1 MNTARVTSGMRLPRS
16 GTVQLAVAVGG
27 LAAGGG
33 CRLLGSAGPANVLW
47 AITGAAALL
56 PATISM
62 ARDLLRR
69 RAGVDIVAVL
79 ALLGSLVVGEY
90 LAGAVIALMLA
101 TGRELEARASA
112 RARRELTALLDRAPT
127 LVHRI
132 EGDTLT
138 TPPIEAVRPGDV
150 LLVAPGEVVPV
161 DGQLASDTADL
172 DESALTGEAA
182 LVERSSGDAVLSGG
196 VNAGAAFRLRATAA
210 ADESTY
216 AGIVRLVRLAQDSRA
231 PLVRVADRVALWFV
245 PLTVGLAA
253 LAGILAR
260 DPIRAVAVLVVATPC
275 PLILAAPVAL
285 VGGMSRA
292 ARRGVVVKGGGAL
305 ETLGRADV
313 LLFDKTGTLTEGRA
327 RLADVETD
335 GSVDANEVLR
345 LGASLDQISTHALAR
360 QEPESSEWPRTDR
373 WPQPRWSLHPAV
385 P

>member
-16 GTVQLAVAVGG
+16 GTVQLVVAVGG

-127 LVHRI
+127 FVHRV

-172 DESALTGEAA
+172 DGLFLGADSALG
-182 LVERSSGDAVLSGG
+182 VHVLAS
-196 VNAGAAFRLRATAA
+196 
-210 ADESTY
+210 
-216 AGIVRLVRLAQDSRA
+216 
-231 PLVRVADRVALWFV
+231 
-245 PLTVGLAA
+245 
-253 LAGILAR
+253 
-260 DPIRAVAVLVVATPC
+260 ATP
-275 PLILAAPVAL
+275 A
-285 VGGMSRA
+285 
-292 ARRGVVVKGGGAL
+292 
-305 ETLGRADV
+305 
-313 LLFDKTGTLTEGRA
+313 
-327 RLADVETD
+327 
-335 GSVDANEVLR
+335 
-345 LGASLDQISTHALAR
+345 
-360 QEPESSEWPRTDR
+360 
-373 WPQPRWSLHPAV
+373 QPA
-385 P
+385 